1 MTGTCE
7 AADPHPRRPRFKV
20 PAGAVDCHAHILGP
34 FDKFPLAAI
43 RSYTPPAASLE
54 SYLEL
59 LATLGV
65 DRGVLVQPSVYGF
78 DNSCLIDALKHL
90 GRNFRGV
97 AVVAPNCS
105 DEELDRLH
113 AAGVR
118 GVRIN
123 VVFGGGAAIDAA
135 RALAQRIRRLGWHIE
150 LLIDVST
157 IPDLIALVSN
167 LPVPVVVD
175 HMGHVN
181 AHVALKNDGFRGLLE
196 LVHSEKCWVKL
207 SGSYRLTNQDIA
219 PYADVMPMAR
229 ALVEAGSTRCMWATD
244 WPHPRINVPMP
255 NDGDLIDQLSTW
267 IPDLEIRNNV
277 LRDNALHFYGFN

>member
-1 MTGTCE
+1 M
-7 AADPHPRRPRFKV
+7 
-20 PAGAVDCHAHILGP
+20 
-34 FDKFPLAAI
+34 
-43 RSYTPPAASLE
+43 
-54 SYLEL
+54 
-59 LATLGV
+59 
-65 DRGVLVQPSVYGF
+65 LVQPSVYGF

-181 AHVALKNDGFRGLLE
+181 AHVALKNDGLRGLLE